1 MVGDTDK
8 VDKIYYYISISNKGI
23 LLITSI
29 SLSTT
34 YLNISWELSHGTPIS
49 YTISYHN
56 TDTHCS
62 NDSDVILDIDGN
74 ETVYTL
80 TGLKGG
86 SEYSITMTFSI
97 CETEEIME
105 ETFLITALPSGQETL
120 QDIL

>member
-1 MVGDTDK
+1 MVSDVYTLLGIS
-8 VDKIYYYISISNKGI
+8 KIFSNQGI
-23 LLITSI
+23 LLTINI

-49 YTISYHN
+49 YKISYQN

-62 NDSDVILDIDGN
+62 NDSDVIPDIDGS

-86 SEYSITMTFSI
+86 SEYSITLTFSI
-97 CETEEIME
+97 CEIEETMS
-105 ETFLITALPSGQETL
+105 ETFLITTLPFGQ
-120 QDIL
+120 

>member
-1 MVGDTDK
+1 MFYG
-8 VDKIYYYISISNKGI
+8 VDKTLLISNQGI
-23 LLITSI
+23 LLTINI

-62 NDSDVILDIDGN
+62 NDSDVISDIDGN

-80 TGLKGG
+80 TVLKGG
-86 SEYSITMTFSI
+86 LEYAITLTFSI
-97 CETEEIME
+97 CETDRIVE
-105 ETFLITALPSGQETL
+105 ETISVTTLPSGR
-120 QDIL
+120 

>member
-1 MVGDTDK
+1 M
-8 VDKIYYYISISNKGI
+8 IN
-23 LLITSI
+23 I

-62 NDSDVILDIDGN
+62 NDSDVIPDIDGN

-86 SEYSITMTFSI
+86 LEYAITLTFSI
-97 CETEEIME
+97 CETDRIVE
-105 ETFLITALPSGQETL
+105 ETISVTTLPSGRYTFQNIHCL
-120 QDIL
+120 NSQL

>member
-1 MVGDTDK
+1 M
-8 VDKIYYYISISNKGI
+8 IN
-23 LLITSI
+23 I

-62 NDSDVILDIDGN
+62 NDSDVIPDIDGN

-86 SEYSITMTFSI
+86 SEYSITLTVSI
-97 CETEEIME
+97 CGSGEIIE
-105 ETFLITALPSGQETL
+105 DIFTITTLPSG
-120 QDIL
+120 